1 MIDGC
6 ISNVKGDEMTDQA
19 GVTISD
25 AATERTIPYIEA
37 DGLTA
42 EYSTGCTP
50 TGEWFALGTIT
61 RNGGRRVGPASVI
74 VGTGS
79 SADEAVSSLTLEI
92 RARARDDVNI

>member
-1 MIDGC
+1 
-6 ISNVKGDEMTDQA
+6 MTDRA

-25 AATERTIPYIEA
+25 AARDRQVPFIQA

-61 RNGGRRVGPASVI
+61 RAGDQRVVPAWVV

-79 SADEAVSSLTLEI
+79 SADEAVSNLTDEI
-92 RARARDDVNI
+92 QARARTAITV

>member
-1 MIDGC
+1 M
-6 ISNVKGDEMTDQA
+6 KGDEMTDRS

-25 AATERTIPYIEA
+25 AVTEHKVPFIEA
-37 DGLTA
+37 NGLTA

-61 RNGGRRVGPASVI
+61 RNGDQRVTPAWVV

-79 SADEAVSSLTLEI
+79 SADEAVDSLTHEI
-92 RARARDDVNI
+92 QARARTAARI